1 MIKKTIVAAFL
12 MVIALYQVKAQC
24 NIPVIISNDIQL
36 IAIKDSVYVHTT
48 WYDVPNFGRVGAN
61 GLIIIKNGEAIMVD
75 TPWNNDQT
83 KRLTQ
88 FIDDSL
94 NVKVV
99 KLISGHYHDDCLGGL
114 EYLKSRG
121 VESIANSATVA
132 ICKKE
137 GIPVP
142 STPFTDSLTI
152 NFNGLQVECRF
163 FGGGHSSDNIT
174 VWIPEKRVL
183 FGGCLIKSADAKNLG
198 YTGEAVV
205 DQWDSTVKKIIAKYN
220 NIEVVVPGHGNYGD
234 SRLLTH
240 TIDLVEKFRLK

>member
-12 MVIALYQVKAQC
+12 MVIALYQVQAQC
-24 NIPVIISNDIQL
+24 NIPVVISNDIQL
-36 IAIKDSVYVHTT
+36 VAIKDSVYMHTS
-48 WYDVPNFGRVGAN
+48 WYEVPNFGRVGAN
-61 GLIIIKNGEAIMVD
+61 GLIIVKNGEAIMVD
-75 TPWNNDQT
+75 TPWDNNQT
-83 KRLTQ
+83 KKLTE
-88 FIDDSL
+88 FLDDSL

-114 EYLKSRG
+114 EYLKSKG

-132 ICKKE
+132 ICKRDS
-137 GIPVP
+137 IPVP

-152 NFNGLQVECRF
+152 DFNGLQVECRY

-183 FGGCLIKSADAKNLG
+183 FGGCLIKSADANNLG

-205 DQWDSTVKKIIAKYN
+205 DQWDSTVRKILDKYN

-240 TIDLVEKFRLK
+240 TIDLVEKYRLK